1 MSICFGH
8 SGWHSGA
15 VTDQPA
21 ASPAHS
27 SDTAQSDDTAQF
39 DDIAQFDDTAQQ
51 SLEDLVGSWLTVPD
65 VAERMGI
72 ALSAVR
78 RLIEDREL
86 LSARIG
92 ERRVVAVPEQ
102 FLHEDVFRHL
112 RGTFTVLA
120 DGGLD
125 DEEILRWLFTADP
138 TLRVPGT
145 PVDNLAA
152 GFKTEVRRRAMEQA
166 F

>member
-1 MSICFGH
+1 
-8 SGWHSGA
+8 
-15 VTDQPA
+15 VTEEPA
-21 ASPAHS
+21 ASA
-27 SDTAQSDDTAQF
+27 DTT
-39 DDIAQFDDTAQQ
+39 
-51 SLEDLVGSWLTVPD
+51 LESLVGSWLTVPD
-65 VAERMGI
+65 VAERLGI
-72 ALSAVR
+72 PLSGVR
-78 RLIEDREL
+78 KLIEDREL

-92 ERRVVAVPEQ
+92 ERKVVAVPEQ
-102 FLHEDVFRHL
+102 FLDEAVFRHL

-125 DEEILRWLFTADP
+125 DEEILTWLFTPDE
-138 TLRVPGT
+138 TLRVGGT

>member
-1 MSICFGH
+1 
-8 SGWHSGA
+8 
-15 VTDQPA
+15 VTDQPP
-21 ASPAHS
+21 ASA
-27 SDTAQSDDTAQF
+27 DA
-39 DDIAQFDDTAQQ
+39 
-51 SLEDLVGSWLTVPD
+51 SLETLVGSWLTVPD
-65 VAERMGI
+65 IAERLGI
-72 ALSAVR
+72 ALSSVR
-78 RLIEDREL
+78 KLIEDREL
-86 LSARIG
+86 LSHRIG

-102 FLHEDVFRHL
+102 FLEEDVFRHL
-112 RGTFTVLA
+112 KGTFTVLA

-125 DEEILRWLFTADP
+125 DEEILTWLFTPDE

>member
-1 MSICFGH
+1 MLLISTYIDVICNART
-8 SGWHSGA
+8 GWQA
-15 VTDQPA
+15 VLVTDQPPTQPDA
-21 ASPAHS
+21 DLPPA
-27 SDTAQSDDTAQF
+27 QPGG
-39 DDIAQFDDTAQQ
+39 
-51 SLEDLVGSWLTVPD
+51 SLEELVGSWLTVPD
-65 VAERMGI
+65 VAERLGI
-72 ALSAVR
+72 PLSAVR
-78 RLIEDREL
+78 RLLEDREL

-92 ERRVVAVPEQ
+92 ERKVVAVPEQ
-102 FLHEDVFRHL
+102 FLDEEVFRHL

-120 DGGLD
+120 DGGMR
-125 DEEILRWLFTADP
+125 DEEILEWLFTPDE

>member
-1 MSICFGH
+1 MAPDETSSTGP
-8 SGWHSGA
+8 
-15 VTDQPA
+15 VPA
-21 ASPAHS
+21 AGNADS
-27 SDTAQSDDTAQF
+27 
-39 DDIAQFDDTAQQ
+39 QQ
-51 SLEDLVGSWLTVPD
+51 WAIQRRLEDALALLQEMEKRDPENAAIG
-65 VAERMGI
+65 ERITLDFARAGRFGPGI

-112 RGTFTVLA
+112 RGTFTVLG

-125 DEEILRWLFTADP
+125 DDEILRWLFTPDP

>member
-1 MSICFGH
+1 M
-8 SGWHSGA
+8 
-15 VTDQPA
+15 TDQPT
-21 ASPAHS
+21 ASTEQSVDTAP
-27 SDTAQSDDTAQF
+27 SDTTEP
-39 DDIAQFDDTAQQ
+39 
-51 SLEDLVGSWLTVPD
+51 SLEALVGSWLTVPD
-65 VAERMGI
+65 IAERMGI

-125 DEEILRWLFTADP
+125 DDEILRWLFTPDP
-138 TLRVPGT
+138 TLRIGGT

>member
-1 MSICFGH
+1 
-8 SGWHSGA
+8 
-15 VTDQPA
+15 VTDDPT
-21 ASPAHS
+21 AS
-27 SDTAQSDDTAQF
+27 AQT
-39 DDIAQFDDTAQQ
+39 T
-51 SLEDLVGSWLTVPD
+51 LESLVGSWLTVPD
-65 VAERMGI
+65 VAERLGI
-72 ALSAVR
+72 PLSAVR
-78 RLIEDREL
+78 RLIEEREL

-92 ERRVVAVPEQ
+92 ERKVVAVPEQ
-102 FLHEDVFRHL
+102 FLHEEVFRHL

-125 DEEILRWLFTADP
+125 DEEILTWLFTPDD
-138 TLRVPGT
+138 TLRVGGT

>member
-1 MSICFGH
+1 M
-8 SGWHSGA
+8 
-15 VTDQPA
+15 TDQPT
-21 ASPAHS
+21 ASAEQPD
-27 SDTAQSDDTAQF
+27 DTEQSNGTEQSDDTEP
-39 DDIAQFDDTAQQ
+39 
-51 SLEDLVGSWLTVPD
+51 SLEALVGSWLTVPD

-78 RLIEDREL
+78 RLIEDRDL

-112 RGTFTVLA
+112 RGTFTVLG

-125 DEEILRWLFTADP
+125 DDEILRWLFTPDP

>member
-1 MSICFGH
+1 M
-8 SGWHSGA
+8 
-15 VTDQPA
+15 TDQPTA
-21 ASPAHS
+21 PAEQP
-27 SDTAQSDDTAQF
+27 DDAEQSNSAEQSTDAE
-39 DDIAQFDDTAQQ
+39 Q
-51 SLEDLVGSWLTVPD
+51 SLEALVGSWLTVPD

-78 RLIEDREL
+78 RLIEDRDL

-112 RGTFTVLA
+112 RGTFTVLG

-125 DEEILRWLFTADP
+125 DDEILRWLFTPDP

-152 GFKTEVRRRAMEQA
+152 GFKTEVRRRAIRVGEWQITHQA
-166 F
+166 GLRIVNRSRT

>member
-1 MSICFGH
+1 M
-8 SGWHSGA
+8 
-15 VTDQPA
+15 TDQTPA
-21 ASPAHS
+21 TPEQTPTTPEPAP
-27 SDTAQSDDTAQF
+27 TTPER
-39 DDIAQFDDTAQQ
+39 
-51 SLEDLVGSWLTVPD
+51 SLEELVGAWLTVPD
-65 VAERMGI
+65 IAERLGI
-72 ALSAVR
+72 PLSGVR
-78 RLIEDREL
+78 RLIEEREL

-102 FLHEDVFRHL
+102 FLLEQVYPYL

-120 DGGLD
+120 DGGMD
-125 DEEILRWLFTADP
+125 DQEILEWLFTPDP

>member
-1 MSICFGH
+1 M
-8 SGWHSGA
+8 GWQA
-15 VTDQPA
+15 VLVTEQTP
-21 ASPAHS
+21 
-27 SDTAQSDDTAQF
+27 TAPEP
-39 DDIAQFDDTAQQ
+39 

-65 VAERMGI
+65 VAERLGI
-72 ALSAVR
+72 PLSSVR
-78 RLIEDREL
+78 RLIEEREL

-102 FLHEDVFRHL
+102 FLLEEVYHHL
-112 RGTFTVLA
+112 PGTFTVLA
-120 DGGLD
+120 DGGMD
-125 DEEILRWLFTADP
+125 DTEILTWLFTPDA